1 MLINQIKFR
10 LKKKKRIG
18 RGGKKGN
25 YSGRGIKGQKA
36 RAGRKIRPAERD
48 IILKLPKLRGIKFKP
63 LKEKP
68 YVVNLEDINEKFN
81 ENEVVNK
88 ETLVQKKVLK
98 IRKSDK
104 NPKIKIL
111 RSKDLRKRVFIILIL
126 LGIFRLTANI
136 PLPGVD
142 IARIKNLLQANQYL
156 GLLNI
161 FTGNTLQNFSI
172 ALLGLGPYITA
183 VIIMQ
188 LLTLVYPRLKEMYYE
203 EGEIGRAKF
212 NQYARILTVPL
223 CILQAFGFL
232 KFLEAQGILFFYSY
246 FEIIRDVI
254 IITCGTIFLMWI
266 GELITEQKLANGISF
281 LIFSGIVA
289 RGPVVFQ
296 QAIINF
302 SIDKLNS
309 YIFLIV
315 IAILII
321 ACIVFINEAERRIP
335 LNFSKRVRGT
345 KLYGGVSTY
354 LPIKINQAGVIP
366 IIFAI
371 SILLFP
377 ATFLQILSASGIELF
392 KNLAQDINSFYQG
405 AFIPGIR
412 PGKETAEFLS
422 KTVNRITLFG
432 GIFLGFI
439 AILPYIVESI
449 TKLPFAGIGGTSI
462 LILVSVAIETLRQI
476 DAELGARRYLT

>member
-1 MLINQIKFR
+1 MKDFFVKIINL
-10 LKKKKRIG
+10 LK
-18 RGGKKGN
+18 
-25 YSGRGIKGQKA
+25 
-36 RAGRKIRPAERD
+36 
-48 IILKLPKLRGIKFKP
+48 
-63 LKEKP
+63 
-68 YVVNLEDINEKFN
+68 
-81 ENEVVNK
+81 
-88 ETLVQKKVLK
+88 
-98 IRKSDK
+98 
-104 NPKIKIL
+104 
-111 RSKDLRKRVFIILIL
+111 SKDLRKRVFVILIFL
-126 LGIFRLTANI
+126 VIFRLIANI

-142 IARIKNLLQANQYL
+142 ITRIKNLLQANQYL

-161 FTGNTLQNFSI
+161 FTGNTLENFSI

-183 VIIMQ
+183 IIIMQ
-188 LLTLVYPRLKEMYYE
+188 LLTLIYPRLKEMYYE

-232 KFLEAQGILFFYSY
+232 KFLESQGILFFSSY

-254 IITCGTIFLMWI
+254 IITCGTIFLMWL

-296 QAIINF
+296 EAIINF

-309 YIFLIV
+309 YIFLII
-315 IAILII
+315 IAVLII
-321 ACIVFINEAERRIP
+321 AGIVFINEAERKIP

-354 LPIKINQAGVIP
+354 LPVKINQAGVIP

-392 KNLAQDINSFYQG
+392 KDFAQDINIFYQNRLIFGLLYFALVFGFTYFYTAITFEPNELATNLQKSG

-412 PGKETAEFLS
+412 PGRETAEFLA
-422 KTVNRITLFG
+422 KTVNRVTLFG
-432 GIFLGFI
+432 GLFLGFI